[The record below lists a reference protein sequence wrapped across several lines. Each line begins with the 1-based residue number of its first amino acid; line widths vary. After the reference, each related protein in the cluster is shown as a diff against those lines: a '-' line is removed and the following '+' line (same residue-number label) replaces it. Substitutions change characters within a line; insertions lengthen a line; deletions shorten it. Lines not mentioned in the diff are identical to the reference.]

1 MYDLFDLFGPRVYVV
16 SEKHYEEALKKR
28 KEAERKDLE
37 ERRERLLARVAEID
51 EALEK
56 LVD

>member
-28 KEAERKDLE
+28 KDAEREALK
-37 ERRERLLARVAEID
+37 ERRERLLERVAEID
-51 EALEK
+51 KQLEE
-56 LVD
+56 